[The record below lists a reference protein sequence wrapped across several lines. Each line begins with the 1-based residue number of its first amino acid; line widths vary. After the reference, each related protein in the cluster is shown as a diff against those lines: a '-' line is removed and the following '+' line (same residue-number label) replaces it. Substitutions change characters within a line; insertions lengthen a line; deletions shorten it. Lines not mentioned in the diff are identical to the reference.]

1 MDDEGI
7 CLLAAMRDIHWDE
20 RIFPLMTMREI
31 PSAGEG
37 KRGYLRA
44 TYFLTLTNSNYC
56 VKILIFVKF
65 I

>member
-1 MDDEGI
+1 MTVK
-7 CLLAAMRDIHWDE
+7 DIHWDE
-20 RIFPLMTMREI
+20 RIFPLMTMRDI
-31 PSAGEG
+31 PLAGEG

>member
-1 MDDEGI
+1 MK
-7 CLLAAMRDIHWDE
+7 DIHWDE
-20 RIFPLMTMREI
+20 RIFPLMTMRDI

-37 KRGYLRA
+37 KRGYLRGYLRA

>member
-1 MDDEGI
+1 MK
-7 CLLAAMRDIHWDE
+7 DIHWDE
-20 RIFPLMTMREI
+20 RICPLAAMRDI

>member
-1 MDDEGI
+1 MKD
-7 CLLAAMRDIHWDE
+7 
-20 RIFPLMTMREI
+20 I
-31 PSAGEG
+31 PSAGER
-37 KRGYLRA
+37 KRDYLRA

>member
-1 MDDEGI
+1 
-7 CLLAAMRDIHWDE
+7 
-20 RIFPLMTMREI
+20 MTMKDI

-44 TYFLTLTNSNYC
+44 TCFLTLTNSNYC

>member
-7 CLLAAMRDIHWDE
+7 CPLGTVKDIHWDE
-20 RIFPLMTMREI
+20 RIFPLMTMRDI

>member
-7 CLLAAMRDIHWDE
+7 CPLAAVKDIHWDE

-31 PSAGEG
+31 PSAGER
-37 KRGYLRA
+37 KRDYLRA

>member
-1 MDDEGI
+1 
-7 CLLAAMRDIHWDE
+7 
-20 RIFPLMTMREI
+20 MTMRDI

-37 KRGYLRA
+37 KRA